1 MNRDESP
8 SRVQRS
14 PVRSPDQ
21 APFHPQSPIRK
32 QLVKDL
38 TSYYNLLY
46 ETELLEQDSGKP
58 APKTRINS
66 TDQEVTYF
74 NPQTGYERLELD
86 LQVYAEDDARVSR
99 LEELKALMKSEL
111 QYIDL
116 GHPID
121 PTSTDYESAVTGY
134 PSFMEHPHAS
144 SHNFHCDY
152 HYKDHTSPPIGEI
165 SQYRSDFQSV
175 LQNLTAGTPTYYD
188 IANLR
193 NHLLTL
199 RTKRNYLLKNAN
211 DEKLYD
217 FHQRKGKEIRRRQYS
232 AWLRERN
239 NALFLSPQKFERVLI
254 SLGAMFR
261 T

>member
-1 MNRDESP
+1 MNRDDSP
-8 SRVQRS
+8 SRVL
-14 PVRSPDQ
+14 RSPDQ
-21 APFHPQSPIRK
+21 APFNPQSPIRK

-58 APKTRINS
+58 APKGRINS

-86 LQVYAEDDARVSR
+86 LQVYAEDDARISR

-111 QYIDL
+111 NYIDL
-116 GHPID
+116 GHPLD
-121 PTSTDYESAVTGY
+121 PTNDDYEEAVKGY
-134 PSFMEHPHAS
+134 PSFMESKHDQ

-152 HYKDHTSPPIGEI
+152 HYKDQSNHIGEI
-165 SQYRSDFQSV
+165 SQYRSDFHDV
-175 LQNLTAGTPTYYD
+175 LKNLTGGSATYYD

-239 NALFLSPQKFERVLI
+239 NQLYTSPQKFERVLI
-254 SLGAMFR
+254 ALGAMFR